1 MSFNN
6 KRKIV
11 DLHQIKKSKSLLIDD
26 KISAHTLQNKEHV
39 YPLKEI
45 TAECRLITDESPRTK
60 YQRRSNQNKT
70 TFHFGQRKFM
80 LSEIEFLTNVS
91 KNTIFYL
98 IIRSTDSR

>member
-11 DLHQIKKSKSLLIDD
+11 DLHQSKKSKSLLIDD

-45 TAECRLITDESPRTK
+45 TAE
-60 YQRRSNQNKT
+60 
-70 TFHFGQRKFM
+70 
-80 LSEIEFLTNVS
+80 
-91 KNTIFYL
+91 
-98 IIRSTDSR
+98 